1 MTEGPNQP
9 IEFLKSFADLK
20 DPRQQAK
27 VLYPLEEILLLCLCA
42 VISGADCWVEVALYG
57 QQRLTFL
64 RRFLPFR
71 HGVPSHD
78 QLGIVFA
85 RLDAQQFQ
93 RCFIAWVERFTEAVR
108 GVVAID
114 GKTLRRSFDHAAGQ
128 EPAPDLI
135 RGPIQMISAW
145 SESQR
150 LVLGQQQVSDTSN
163 EITAI
168 PKLLELLALQG
179 AVVTL
184 DAMGC
189 QRAIAEQIVSQG
201 ADYVLGLKGNQG
213 TLHEDVAL
221 FFDEQQGVLAGYQV
235 TVHETCEKDHGRLE
249 TRRVVATEQI
259 AWLQDSHDWPGL
271 RSIAK
276 VESRRELLAE
286 GKVEEETRYYLS
298 SLPSEAQQIGE
309 AVRRHWGVENGL
321 HWVMDMVFRDDESR
335 IRSDNAPA
343 NFTTIKHMASNLLR
357 RGKGKHSMRAS
368 RHVAAWNE
376 NFLYSLLT
384 Q

>member
-1 MTEGPNQP
+1 MTKGSDRP
-9 IEFLKSFADLK
+9 IEFLKSFADLE

-85 RLDAQQFQ
+85 RLDAKAFQ
-93 RCFIAWVERFTEAVR
+93 RCFIAWAERFTEAVR

-128 EPAPDLI
+128 
-135 RGPIQMISAW
+135 GPIQMISAW
-145 SESQR
+145 STQGR
-150 LVLGQQQVSDTSN
+150 LVLGQQQVADKSN

-168 PKLLELLALQG
+168 PKLLELLELQG
-179 AVVTL
+179 AVMTL

-189 QRAIAEQIVSQG
+189 QRAIADQIVSQG

-221 FFDEQQGVLAGYQV
+221 FFDEQQGGLAGYQV
-235 TVHETCEKDHGRLE
+235 TVHETYEKDHGRLE
-249 TRRVVATEQI
+249 SRRVVATEQI
-259 AWLQDSHDWPGL
+259 AWLQDSHGWPGL

-298 SLPSEAQQIGE
+298 SLAGEAQQIGE
-309 AVRRHWGVENGL
+309 AVRSHWGVENGL
-321 HWVMDMVFRDDESR
+321 HWVMDMVFRDDECR
-335 IRSDNAPA
+335 IRSQNGPA
-343 NFTTIKHMASNLLR
+343 NFATIKHMASNMLR
-357 RGKGKHSMRAS
+357 RGKGKYSMRAS

-376 NFLYSLLT
+376 DFLYSLLT
-384 Q
+384 E

>member
-1 MTEGPNQP
+1 MTEGSDQP
-9 IEFLKSFADLK
+9 IEFLKSFADLD

-57 QQRLTFL
+57 QQRLAFL
-64 RRFLPFR
+64 RRFLPFK

-78 QLGIVFA
+78 QLGLVFA
-85 RLDAQQFQ
+85 RLDAEQFQ
-93 RCFIAWVERFTEAVR
+93 SCFIAWVERFTTALR

-128 EPAPDLI
+128 
-135 RGPIQMISAW
+135 GPIQMISAW
-145 SESQR
+145 SSRQR
-150 LVLGQQQVSDTSN
+150 LVLGQRQVAEKSN

-168 PKLLELLALQG
+168 PKLLELLELQG

-189 QRAIAEQIVSQG
+189 QRAIAAQIVAQE

-221 FFDEQQGVLAGYQV
+221 LFDEQQGGLAGHQV
-235 TVHETCEKDHGRLE
+235 TVHHSCEKDHGRLE

-286 GKVEEETRYYLS
+286 AKVEEETRYYLS
-298 SLPSEAQQIGE
+298 SLPGDAQQIGA
-309 AVRRHWGVENGL
+309 AVRSHWGVENGL
-321 HWVMDMVFRDDESR
+321 HWVMDMVFRDDECR
-335 IRSDNAPA
+335 IRSQNAPA
-343 NFTTIKHMASNLLR
+343 NFTTIKHVASNLLR
-357 RGKGKHSMRAS
+357 RGKGKEQYAGQSS
-368 RHVAAWNE
+368 RCGLE
-376 NFLYSLLT
+376 
-384 Q
+384 

>member
-1 MTEGPNQP
+1 MAEGSDRS
-9 IEFLKSFADLK
+9 IEFLKSFADLE

-57 QQRLTFL
+57 QQRLAFL

-85 RLDAQQFQ
+85 KLDAKQFQ

-128 EPAPDLI
+128 
-135 RGPIQMISAW
+135 GPIQMISAW
-145 SESQR
+145 STQGR
-150 LVLGQQQVSDTSN
+150 LVLGQQQVADKSN

-168 PKLLELLALQG
+168 PKLLELLELQG

-189 QRAIAEQIVSQG
+189 QRAIASQIVSQG

-221 FFDEQQGVLAGYQV
+221 FFDEPQGGGLAGYAV
-235 TVHETCEKDHGRLE
+235 TVHETCDKDHGRLE
-249 TRRVVATEQI
+249 SRRVVATEQI
-259 AWLQDSHDWPGL
+259 AWLQDSHGWPGL

-276 VESRRELLAE
+276 VESRRESLAE

-298 SLPSEAQQIGE
+298 SLPGEAQRIGE
-309 AVRRHWGVENGL
+309 AVRSHWGVENGL
-321 HWVMDMVFRDDESR
+321 HWVMDMVFRDDECR
-335 IRSDNAPA
+335 IRSQNAPA
-343 NFTTIKHMASNLLR
+343 NFATIKHMASNLLR

-376 NFLYSLLT
+376 DFLYSLLT
-384 Q
+384 E

>member
-1 MTEGPNQP
+1 MTEGSDHS
-9 IEFLKSFADLK
+9 IEFLASFADLD

-57 QQRLTFL
+57 QQRLAFL
-64 RRFLPFR
+64 RRFLPFK

-85 RLDAQQFQ
+85 RLDARQFQ
-93 RCFIAWVERFTEAVR
+93 SCFIAWVERFTTALR

-128 EPAPDLI
+128 
-135 RGPIQMISAW
+135 GPIQMISAW
-145 SESQR
+145 SAPQR
-150 LVLGQQQVSDTSN
+150 LVLGQHQVSAKSN

-168 PKLLELLALQG
+168 SKLLELLELQG
-179 AVVTL
+179 AVVTI

-189 QRAIAEQIVSQG
+189 QRAIAAQIEAQE

-213 TLHEDVAL
+213 TLHEDVVL
-221 FFDEQQGVLAGYQV
+221 LFDEQQGDFAGCQV
-235 TVHETCEKDHGRLE
+235 TVHHSCEKDHGRLE

-259 AWLQDSHDWPGL
+259 AWLQDGHDWPGL

-298 SLPSEAQQIGE
+298 SLPGDAQQIGQ
-309 AVRRHWGVENGL
+309 AVRSHWGVENGL
-321 HWVMDMVFRDDESR
+321 HWVMDMVFRDDECR
-335 IRSDNAPA
+335 IRSQNAPS

-376 NFLYSLLT
+376 DFLYSLLT
-384 Q
+384 K

>member
-1 MTEGPNQP
+1 MTEGSDQP
-9 IEFLKSFADLK
+9 IEFLKSFADLD

-57 QQRLTFL
+57 QQRLAFL
-64 RRFLPFR
+64 RRFLPFK

-78 QLGIVFA
+78 QLGLVFA
-85 RLDAQQFQ
+85 RLDAEQFQ
-93 RCFIAWVERFTEAVR
+93 SCFIAWVERFTTALR

-128 EPAPDLI
+128 
-135 RGPIQMISAW
+135 GPIQMISAW
-145 SESQR
+145 SSRQR
-150 LVLGQQQVSDTSN
+150 LVLGQRQVAEKSN

-168 PKLLELLALQG
+168 PKLLELLELQG

-189 QRAIAEQIVSQG
+189 QRAIAAQIVAQE

-221 FFDEQQGVLAGYQV
+221 LFDEQQGGLAGHQV
-235 TVHETCEKDHGRLE
+235 TVHQTCEKDHGRLE

-286 GKVEEETRYYLS
+286 AKVEEETRYYLS
-298 SLPSEAQQIGE
+298 SLPGDAQQIGQ
-309 AVRRHWGVENGL
+309 AVRSHWGVENGL
-321 HWVMDMVFRDDESR
+321 HWVMDMVFRDDECR
-335 IRSDNAPA
+335 IRSQNAPA
-343 NFTTIKHMASNLLR
+343 NFTTIKHVASNLLR
-357 RGKGKHSMRAS
+357 RGKGKNSMRAS

-376 NFLYSLLT
+376 DFLYSLLT